1 MKISVIIPTMNEPAI
16 ANVVDDVLDALQQYS
31 VEVIVVD
38 KSKDETAVRAAELG
52 AKVIHQTGTGYGDA
66 YITGFKHI
74 SEDTETVVILDGDY
88 TYDPYDI
95 PKLLQPIND
104 GADVVIGTRFALM
117 DKGAMS
123 RRNAL
128 GNRMLTALLRSL
140 YHVRLTDSQ
149 SGMRAIRRSALDRLR
164 LQSPNMPFASEMI
177 IEAQKENLAITEV
190 PIRYRTR
197 VGHAKL
203 YPFRDAFGILFVTIR
218 RFLDYNPLVILLP
231 IGLALILIGLG
242 YGTTILIEY
251 TNAGTVTR
259 LAGVVLSVILILAGV
274 QTLCF
279 GLLSDLLLTNAQRRR
294 AKLSPSGKVWRR

>member
-1 MKISVIIPTMNEPAI
+1 MNEPAI
-16 ANVVDDVLDALQQYS
+16 ADVLHDVLDALQQHS

-38 KSKDETAVRAAELG
+38 KSKDETAIRAAELG
-52 AKVIHQTGTGYGDA
+52 AKVIHQTGRGYGDA
-66 YITGFKHI
+66 YITGFQHI

-95 PKLLQPIND
+95 PKLLQAIND

-128 GNRMLTALLRSL
+128 GNRILTALLRSL

-149 SGMRAIRRSALDRLR
+149 SGMRAIRRSALDRLT
-164 LQSPNMPFASEMI
+164 LESPKMPFASEMI
-177 IEAQKENLAITEV
+177 IEAQKEDLAITEV
-190 PIRYRTR
+190 PIRYRNR
-197 VGHAKL
+197 VGRAKL

-218 RFLDYNPLVILLP
+218 LFLDYNPIVILLP

-242 YGTTILIEY
+242 YGATILIEY
-251 TNAGTVTR
+251 TNTGTVMR
-259 LAGVVLSVILILAGV
+259 LAGVALSVLLILAGV
-274 QTLCF
+274 QSLCF

-294 AKLSPSGKVWRR
+294 AR

>member
-16 ANVVDDVLDALQQYS
+16 ADVLHDVFDALQQYS

-38 KSKDETAVRAAELG
+38 KSKDETAMRAAELG

-66 YITGFKHI
+66 YLTGFKHV

-197 VGHAKL
+197 VGQAKL
-203 YPFRDAFGILFVTIR
+203 DPFRDAFSILSITVR
-218 RFLDYNPLVILLP
+218 LVRDYNPLVIFLP
-231 IGLALILIGLG
+231 IGLALMLVGLG
-242 YGTTILIEY
+242 YGTSILFEY
-251 TNAGTVTR
+251 IKTGIVTR
-259 LAGVVLSVILILAGV
+259 LAAAILSVLLILTGL
-274 QTLCF
+274 QITLF
-279 GLLSDLLLTNAQRRR
+279 GLLADIILTNLRRR
-294 AKLSPSGKVWRR
+294 

>member
-16 ANVVDDVLDALQQYS
+16 ADVLHDVFDALQQYS

-38 KSKDETAVRAAELG
+38 KSKDETAMRAAELG

-197 VGHAKL
+197 VGQAKL
-203 YPFRDAFGILFVTIR
+203 DPFRDAFSILSITVR
-218 RFLDYNPLVILLP
+218 LVRDYNPLVIFLP
-231 IGLALILIGLG
+231 IGLALMLVGLG
-242 YGTTILIEY
+242 YGTSILIEY
-251 TNAGTVTR
+251 IKTGIVTR
-259 LAGVVLSVILILAGV
+259 LAAAILSVLLILTGL
-274 QTLCF
+274 QITLF
-279 GLLSDLLLTNAQRRR
+279 GLLADIILTNLRRR
-294 AKLSPSGKVWRR
+294 

>member
-16 ANVVDDVLDALQQYS
+16 ADVLRDVLDALQQHS

-38 KSKDETAVRAAELG
+38 KSRDETALRAAELG

-66 YITGFKHI
+66 YITGFKHV

-95 PKLLQPIND
+95 PKLLQPISD
-104 GADVVIGTRFALM
+104 GADLVIGTRFALM

-128 GNRMLTALLRSL
+128 GNRMLTALIRSL

-149 SGMRAIRRSALDRLR
+149 SGMRAIRRFALDRLK

-177 IEAQKENLAITEV
+177 IEAQKENLTITEV
-190 PIRYRTR
+190 PIRYRAR

-203 YPFRDAFGILFVTIR
+203 DPFRDAFRILSITIR
-218 RFLDYNPLVILLP
+218 LVRDYNPLVIFLP
-231 IGLALILIGLG
+231 IGLALMLVGLG
-242 YGTTILIEY
+242 YGTTILIDY
-251 TNAGTVTR
+251 IHTGIVTR
-259 LAGVVLSVILILAGV
+259 IAAAILSVLLILTGL
-274 QTLCF
+274 QITLF
-279 GLLSDLLLTNAQRRR
+279 GLLADIILTNLRRR
-294 AKLSPSGKVWRR
+294 

>member
-16 ANVVDDVLDALQQYS
+16 ADVLHDVFGALQEYS

-38 KSKDETAVRAAELG
+38 KSKDETAMRAAELG

-66 YITGFKHI
+66 YLTGFKHV

-149 SGMRAIRRSALDRLR
+149 SGMRAIRRSALDRLK

-197 VGHAKL
+197 VGQAKL
-203 YPFRDAFGILFVTIR
+203 DPFRDAFSILSITVR
-218 RFLDYNPLVILLP
+218 LVRDYNPLVIFLP
-231 IGLALILIGLG
+231 IGLALMLVGFG
-242 YGTTILIEY
+242 YGASILIEY
-251 TNAGTVTR
+251 IKTGIVTR
-259 LAGVVLSVILILAGV
+259 LAAAILSVLLILTGL
-274 QTLCF
+274 QITLF
-279 GLLSDLLLTNAQRRR
+279 GLLADIILTNLRRR
-294 AKLSPSGKVWRR
+294 

>member
-16 ANVVDDVLDALQQYS
+16 ADVLHDVFDALQQYS

-38 KSKDETAVRAAELG
+38 KSKDETAMRAAELG

-66 YITGFKHI
+66 YLTGFKHV

-197 VGHAKL
+197 VGQAKL
-203 YPFRDAFGILFVTIR
+203 DPFRDAFSILSITVR
-218 RFLDYNPLVILLP
+218 LVRDYNPLVIFLP
-231 IGLALILIGLG
+231 IGLALMLVGLG
-242 YGTTILIEY
+242 YGTSILIEY
-251 TNAGTVTR
+251 IKTGIVTR
-259 LAGVVLSVILILAGV
+259 LAAAILSVLLILTGL
-274 QTLCF
+274 QITLF
-279 GLLSDLLLTNAQRRR
+279 GLLADIILTNLRRR
-294 AKLSPSGKVWRR
+294 

>member
-1 MKISVIIPTMNEPAI
+1 MKISVIIPTMDEPAI
-16 ANVVDDVLDALQQYS
+16 ADVLHDVFDALQQYS

-203 YPFRDAFGILFVTIR
+203 DPFRDAFSILSITVR
-218 RFLDYNPLVILLP
+218 LVRDYNPLVIFLP
-231 IGLALILIGLG
+231 IGLALILVGLG
-242 YGTTILIEY
+242 YGTSILIEY
-251 TNAGTVTR
+251 IKTGIVTR
-259 LAGVVLSVILILAGV
+259 LAAAILSVLLILTGL
-274 QTLCF
+274 QITLF
-279 GLLSDLLLTNAQRRR
+279 GLLADIILTNLRRR
-294 AKLSPSGKVWRR
+294 

>member
-16 ANVVDDVLDALQQYS
+16 ADVLHDVLDALKQYS

-38 KSKDETAVRAAELG
+38 KSKDETAMRAAELG

-66 YITGFKHI
+66 YLTGFKHI
-74 SEDTETVVILDGDY
+74 SEDTEIVVILDGDY

-104 GADVVIGTRFALM
+104 GADLVIGARFALM

-140 YHVRLTDSQ
+140 YHVRVTDSQ

-197 VGHAKL
+197 VGQAKL
-203 YPFRDAFGILFVTIR
+203 DPFRDAFSILSITVR
-218 RFLDYNPLVILLP
+218 LVRDYNPLVIFLP
-231 IGLALILIGLG
+231 IGLALMLAGLG
-242 YGTTILIEY
+242 YGTTILVDYIH
-251 TNAGTVTR
+251 TGIVTR
-259 LAGVVLSVILILAGV
+259 IAAAILSVLLILTGL
-274 QTLCF
+274 QITLF
-279 GLLSDLLLTNAQRRR
+279 GLLADIILTNLRRR
-294 AKLSPSGKVWRR
+294 

>member
-16 ANVVDDVLDALQQYS
+16 ADVLHDVFDALQQYS

-38 KSKDETAVRAAELG
+38 KSKDETAMRAAELG

-66 YITGFKHI
+66 YLTGFKHV

-123 RRNAL
+123 RRNVL

-197 VGHAKL
+197 VGQAKL
-203 YPFRDAFGILFVTIR
+203 DPFRDAFSILSITVR
-218 RFLDYNPLVILLP
+218 LVRDYNPLVIFLP
-231 IGLALILIGLG
+231 IGLALMLVGLG
-242 YGTTILIEY
+242 YGTSILIEY
-251 TNAGTVTR
+251 IKTGIVTR
-259 LAGVVLSVILILAGV
+259 LAAAILSVLLILTGL
-274 QTLCF
+274 QITLF
-279 GLLSDLLLTNAQRRR
+279 GLLADIILTNLRRR
-294 AKLSPSGKVWRR
+294 

>member
-1 MKISVIIPTMNEPAI
+1 M
-16 ANVVDDVLDALQQYS
+16 
-31 VEVIVVD
+31 EVIVVD

-88 TYDPYDI
+88 TYDPYNI

-203 YPFRDAFGILFVTIR
+203 DPFRDAFSILSITVR
-218 RFLDYNPLVILLP
+218 LVRDYNPLVIFLP
-231 IGLALILIGLG
+231 IGLALMLVGLG
-242 YGTTILIEY
+242 YGTSILIEY
-251 TNAGTVTR
+251 IKTGIVTR
-259 LAGVVLSVILILAGV
+259 LAAAILSVLLILTGL
-274 QTLCF
+274 QITLF
-279 GLLSDLLLTNAQRRR
+279 GLLADIILTNLRRR
-294 AKLSPSGKVWRR
+294 

>member
-16 ANVVDDVLDALQQYS
+16 ADVLHDVFDALQQYS

-38 KSKDETAVRAAELG
+38 KSKDETAMRAAELG

-66 YITGFKHI
+66 YLTGFKHV
-74 SEDTETVVILDGDY
+74 SEETETVVILDGDY

-197 VGHAKL
+197 VGQAKL
-203 YPFRDAFGILFVTIR
+203 DPFRDAFSILSITVR
-218 RFLDYNPLVILLP
+218 LVRDYNPLVIFLP
-231 IGLALILIGLG
+231 IGLALMLVGLG
-242 YGTTILIEY
+242 YGTSILIEY
-251 TNAGTVTR
+251 IKTGIVTR
-259 LAGVVLSVILILAGV
+259 LAAAILSVLLILTGL
-274 QTLCF
+274 QITLF
-279 GLLSDLLLTNAQRRR
+279 GLLADIILTNLRRR
-294 AKLSPSGKVWRR
+294 

>member
-16 ANVVDDVLDALQQYS
+16 ADVLHDVFDALQQYS

-38 KSKDETAVRAAELG
+38 KSKDETAMRAAELG
-52 AKVIHQTGTGYGDA
+52 AKVIHQTGTGCGDA

-197 VGHAKL
+197 VGQAKL
-203 YPFRDAFGILFVTIR
+203 DPFRDAFSILSITVR
-218 RFLDYNPLVILLP
+218 LVRDYNPLVIFLP
-231 IGLALILIGLG
+231 IGLALMLVGLG
-242 YGTTILIEY
+242 YGTSILIEY
-251 TNAGTVTR
+251 IKTGIVTR
-259 LAGVVLSVILILAGV
+259 LAAAILSVLLILTGL
-274 QTLCF
+274 QITLF
-279 GLLSDLLLTNAQRRR
+279 GLLADIILTNLRRR
-294 AKLSPSGKVWRR
+294 

>member
-16 ANVVDDVLDALQQYS
+16 ADVLRDVLDALQQHS

-38 KSKDETAVRAAELG
+38 KSRDETALRAAELG

-66 YITGFKHI
+66 YITGFKHV

-104 GADVVIGTRFALM
+104 GADLVIGTRFALM

-128 GNRMLTALLRSL
+128 GNRMLTALIRSL

-149 SGMRAIRRSALDRLR
+149 SGMRAIRRFALDRLK

-177 IEAQKENLAITEV
+177 IEAQKEGLAITEV

-197 VGHAKL
+197 VGRAKL
-203 YPFRDAFGILFVTIR
+203 DPFRDAFRILSITIR
-218 RFLDYNPLVILLP
+218 LVRDYNPLVIFLP
-231 IGLALILIGLG
+231 IGLALMLVGLG
-242 YGTTILIEY
+242 YGTTILIDY
-251 TNAGTVTR
+251 IHTGIVTR
-259 LAGVVLSVILILAGV
+259 IAAAILSVLLILTGL
-274 QTLCF
+274 QITLF
-279 GLLSDLLLTNAQRRR
+279 GLLADIILTNLRRR
-294 AKLSPSGKVWRR
+294 